1 MDYTA
6 LEFNRILFVF
16 VSYVVGSTDQASSQQ
31 LQVWFLN
38 SFSRQNL
45 LRSLSRLLF
54 LLRWNKYGAK
64 KCLK

>member
-54 LLRWNKYGAK
+54 LLQWNKYGAK